1 MSRADPQINIRVPIE
16 LKKEI
21 EHAAINN
28 SRSINAEV
36 VLRLQES
43 LKANKLDKSTLSTE
57 ELLEELTKRLGGLQ
71 LTLTNINK

>member
-43 LKANKLDKSTLSTE
+43 FKTNKLDNSTLSTE
-57 ELLEELTKRLGGLQ
+57 ELLEELTKRFGGLEII
-71 LTLTNINK
+71 LKKLD